1 MESVTLQYLS
11 RPDAMD
17 HRTATFPST
26 SQPSTGTSTP
36 TLAASTKSTSSLK
49 SALKTVARKA
59 REHHHSVN
67 EAYMTYYGAGT
78 YSPVESRQGSFA
90 GKGTFKPQA

>member
-17 HRTATFPST
+17 HKTATFPST
-26 SQPSTGTSTP
+26 SQPSSGTSTP
-36 TLAASTKSTSSLK
+36 TLAGSTKSTSSLK
-49 SALKTVARKA
+49 STLRYVARKA

-67 EAYMTYYGAGT
+67 EAYMTYYGART
-78 YSPVESRQGSFA
+78 YSLDESRQGSVA
-90 GKGTFKPQA
+90 